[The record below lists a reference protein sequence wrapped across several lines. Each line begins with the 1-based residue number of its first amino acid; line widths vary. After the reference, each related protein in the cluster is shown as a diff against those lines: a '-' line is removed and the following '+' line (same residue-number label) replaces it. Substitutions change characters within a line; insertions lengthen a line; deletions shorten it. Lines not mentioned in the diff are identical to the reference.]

1 MCVTRGARLVAPWL
15 LLGLALPLPAE
26 LRQDADLDELLRRAG
41 AYIADYERRIPG
53 VVSEEDY
60 VQLGE
65 LEGWSGAGSIQQR
78 RLRSDVAVI
87 AVPEV
92 GWAYFRD
99 VYEVDGRPVRD
110 REERLTR
117 LFLTPGQES
126 LSQARRI
133 VEESARFNL
142 NMAGSVLVRTV
153 NNPMMALRFLRA
165 RNQSRSRFSL
175 EGTTTID
182 GVRAVVLRF
191 KEDTLPR
198 LIMSGDDA
206 AAGGRFWIEPESGRF
221 VRSELAFETTNQK
234 ESTTVRS
241 VVRVRFADVDD
252 AGLWVPVEMNE
263 EHRASGRGAIRF
275 TGRATYGKVR
285 TFRVEVETIIKER

>member
-1 MCVTRGARLVAPWL
+1 MISFS
-15 LLGLALPLPAE
+15 
-26 LRQDADLDELLRRAG
+26 DAA
-41 AYIADYERRIPG
+41 
-53 VVSEEDY
+53 
-60 VQLGE
+60 
-65 LEGWSGAGSIQQR
+65 
-78 RLRSDVAVI
+78 
-87 AVPEV
+87 
-92 GWAYFRD
+92 
-99 VYEVDGRPVRD
+99 
-110 REERLTR
+110 T
-117 LFLTPGQES
+117 
-126 LSQARRI
+126 ARRI

-198 LIMSGDDA
+198 LIMSADDA